1 MAKQL
6 ERQKVAEEV
15 LTQLRSRI
23 LTGKYAAGAKLPPE
37 RELAKEM
44 GVNRASLREALK
56 KLEHLG
62 LVTIRQGDG
71 TRVTHFEQTAGI
83 ELISH
88 LIPLSPEITT
98 DVLEFRRLFGREI
111 ARLAAVRATPQ
122 DLAKLRDLA
131 DQAREPSLSS
141 EQVFDLDFAFYG
153 AMAAASSNRVVGLLV
168 NTVRNA
174 TDQFKPLL
182 SILIVSRERVSAHHD
197 ELIAAIEARDGA
209 RAADVAAQ
217 YLQDGEKRVLQGS

>member
-15 LTQLRSRI
+15 LTHLRSRI
-23 LTGKYAAGAKLPPE
+23 LTGKYAPGTKLPPE

-71 TRVTHFEQTAGI
+71 TRVTHFEDTAGI

-88 LIPLSPEITT
+88 LIPLSPEITP

-111 ARLAAVRATPQ
+111 ARLAAARAKPH
-122 DLAKLRDLA
+122 DLAKLRGLA
-131 DQAREPSLSS
+131 DQARDESLSS
-141 EQVFDLDFAFYG
+141 EQVFALDFEFYG
-153 AMAAASSNRVVGLLV
+153 AMASASSNRVVGLLV
-168 NTVRNA
+168 NSVRKA
-174 TDQFKPLL
+174 TEQFKPLL

-197 ELIAAIEARDGA
+197 ELIAAIEAGDVD
-209 RAADVAAQ
+209 RAGQVAER

>member
-15 LTQLRSRI
+15 LTHLRSRI
-23 LTGKYAAGAKLPPE
+23 LTGKYVPGAKLPPE

-71 TRVTHFEQTAGI
+71 TRVTNFEETAGI

-88 LIPLSPEITT
+88 LIPLSPEITP

-111 ARLAAVRATPQ
+111 ARLAAARAKPK

-131 DQAREPSLSS
+131 DKARDEALSLD
-141 EQVFDLDFAFYG
+141 QVFELDFAFYG
-153 AMAAASSNRVVGLLV
+153 AMASASHNRVVGLLV
-168 NTVRNA
+168 NTVRKA
-174 TDQFKPLL
+174 TEQFKPLL
-182 SILIVSRERVSAHHD
+182 SILIVSRERMSEHHD
-197 ELIAAIEARDGA
+197 ALIAAIEAGDA
-209 RAADVAAQ
+209 DRAGKVAEQ
-217 YLQDGEKRVLQGS
+217 YLQDGETRVLQSI